1 MPTRDVEQALNRI
14 EALLG
19 SGQARAAEHAARAL
33 LLNAADDP
41 QLHVLLAHAL
51 RAQSRLAEAREALDH
66 VLVRHPGLVSARML
80 DVDLLH
86 ASGRQQACVETL
98 QALEAEAARHPPRL
112 LQDVAQRYTVLGMHA
127 EAERCQ
133 RASRQ
138 REPGNAAIIYNHATA
153 LIALGKLNEAEA
165 ALDRVIALKP
175 ADSDAWYN
183 RSTLRRQTAA
193 SNHITELQ
201 ARLEA
206 TAPKAPA
213 RVALGYALAKEYE
226 DLGEHA
232 HSFAALKQAA
242 DTRRAQLSYRV
253 DDDMETMH
261 LIAQA
266 FDAAFFARTHAGHV
280 DARPV
285 FIVGLPRSGT
295 TLVDRILSSHT
306 QISSRGETSDLAMAL
321 VGMAGAVGSKAEL
334 VERSTQLDFAALGQ
348 RYCAHLAADGGARQ
362 IDKTPINFLYLGLI
376 AAALP
381 DARIIHVRRNPMDVG
396 YAMYKTLFR
405 MAYPFSYDLDD
416 LARYG
421 LAYDRLMQHWRSV
434 LPAGRMFELDYE
446 ALVADQAGIS
456 RRLVEWIGMP
466 WQDQCLAFENNASP
480 SLTASAAQVRQPM
493 YSSSVGLW
501 KRYASELAPL
511 RDALRAGGVRIDDHD
526 DGDAA

>member
-19 SGQARAAEHAARAL
+19 TGQARAAEQAARAL
-33 LLNAADDP
+33 LSNAPDVA
-41 QLHVLLAHAL
+41 QLGVLLAHAL
-51 RAQSRLAEAREALDH
+51 RAQSRLAEARDVLDH
-66 VLVRHPGLVSARML
+66 VLARHPGLVSARML

-86 ASGRQQACVETL
+86 ASGRQQACIENL
-98 QALEAEAARHPPRL
+98 QALEAEASRHPPRL
-112 LQDVAQRYTVLGMHA
+112 LQDIAQRYTVLGLHV

-138 REPGNAAIIYNHATA
+138 REPDNAAIIYNHATA
-153 LIALGKLNEAEA
+153 LIALGKLDEAET

-175 ADSDAWYN
+175 DDSDAWYN
-183 RSTLRRQTAA
+183 RSTLRRQTPA
-193 SNHITELQ
+193 SNHIGELQ

-206 TAPKAPA
+206 TAPAVSD

-226 DLGEHA
+226 DIGQHA
-232 HSFAALKQAA
+232 ESFAALKQAA
-242 DTRRAQLSYRV
+242 DTRRKLLRYRV
-253 DDDMETMH
+253 EDDIETMH

-266 FDAAFFARTHAGHV
+266 FDSEFFERTHTGHA
-280 DARPV
+280 DARPL

-295 TLVDRILSSHT
+295 TLVDRILSSHS
-306 QISSRGETSDLAMAL
+306 QVGSRGETSDLAMAL

-348 RYCAHLAADGGARQ
+348 RYCAHLDADGGARQ
-362 IDKTPINFLYLGLI
+362 IDKTPVNFLYLGLI

-381 DARIIHVRRNPMDVG
+381 AARIIHVRRNPMDVG

-405 MAYPFSYDLDD
+405 MAYPFSYDQND
-416 LARYG
+416 LARYW
-421 LAYDRLMQHWRSV
+421 LAYDGLMQHWRKV
-434 LPAGRMFELDYE
+434 LPAGRMIEIDYE
-446 ALVADQAGIS
+446 ELVADQEGAS
-456 RRLVEWIGMP
+456 RRLVEWIDMP
-466 WQDQCLAFENNASP
+466 WQDQCLAFEKNSSP
-480 SLTASAAQVRQPM
+480 SLTASAAQVRQPI

-511 RDALRAGGVRIDDHD
+511 RDALRARGIHIE
-526 DGDAA
+526 GDPA

>member
-232 HSFAALKQAA
+232 ISRHGAGHENGAARDFGHAV
-242 DTRRAQLSYRV
+242 TRLRQPLDGEFEAPQTSLLHGVVGQLG
-253 DDDMETMH
+253 
-261 LIAQA
+261 AQA
-266 FDAAFFARTHAGHV
+266 IDEALEAGSLLVVDVHELDAHARW
-280 DARPV
+280 R
-285 FIVGLPRSGT
+285 VGLFG
-295 TLVDRILSSHT
+295 LG
-306 QISSRGETSDLAMAL
+306 RGAGPAHD
-321 VGMAGAVGSKAEL
+321 AGAGGEPV
-334 VERSTQLDFAALGQ
+334 Q
-348 RYCAHLAADGGARQ
+348 RGGAGDGQ
-362 IDKTPINFLYLGLI
+362 
-376 AAALP
+376 LP
-381 DARIIHVRRNPMDVG
+381 HVRG
-396 YAMYKTLFR
+396 
-405 MAYPFSYDLDD
+405 
-416 LARYG
+416 
-421 LAYDRLMQHWRSV
+421 
-434 LPAGRMFELDYE
+434 
-446 ALVADQAGIS
+446 
-456 RRLVEWIGMP
+456 
-466 WQDQCLAFENNASP
+466 AS
-480 SLTASAAQVRQPM
+480 
-493 YSSSVGLW
+493 
-501 KRYASELAPL
+501 
-511 RDALRAGGVRIDDHD
+511 
-526 DGDAA
+526 